1 MDARRLPARHA
12 QRWRGHDYSDCGAY
26 FVTIC
31 TQDRICRFGSIR
43 DGVLDHNDVG
53 RAACEA
59 WASLGARFPGVHP
72 GTYVVM
78 PNHVHGILTLS
89 SQAAV
94 VPAPP
99 RSAVPDARTDSAGI
113 VRLSDVVGAFKSIVA
128 VQWRRLET
136 LRARVS
142 PPGRLW
148 QRNFWDRV
156 LRDEEEV
163 SRAAAYIEG
172 NVANWA
178 TDPIRSGL
186 TP

>member
-1 MDARRLPARHA
+1 MYKRQT
-12 QRWRGHDYSDCGAY
+12 QRWRGHDYADCGAY

-43 DGVLDHNDVG
+43 DGVLDLNDLG
-53 RAACEA
+53 RIACET
-59 WASLGARFPGVHP
+59 WASLAARFPGVHA
-72 GTYVVM
+72 GTHVVM

-89 SQAAV
+89 SG
-94 VPAPP
+94 
-99 RSAVPDARTDSAGI
+99 ARTNLGRSRLAIGGTPGDAPRI
-113 VRLSDVVGAFKSIVA
+113 VRLPDIVGAFKSIVA
-128 VQWRRLET
+128 VEWRRSET
-136 LRARVS
+136 RAGRP

-148 QRNFWDRV
+148 QRNYWDRV

-163 SRAAAYIEG
+163 SHAAAYIEG

-178 TDPIRSGL
+178 SDPIRPDP